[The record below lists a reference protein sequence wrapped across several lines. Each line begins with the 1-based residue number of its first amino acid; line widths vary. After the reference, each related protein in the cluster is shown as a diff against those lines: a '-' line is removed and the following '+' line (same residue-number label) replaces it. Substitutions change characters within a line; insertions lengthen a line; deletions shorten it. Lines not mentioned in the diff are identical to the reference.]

1 LYGEASRLA
10 PVPALQNAMIG
21 HVYGGLMPRALVRTC
36 GNSASACI
44 LAALLFVTVSVAGC
58 SRSDTALQ
66 EELRKQLAEDA
77 RMTGSH
83 VTVSVNQGTALI
95 RGETQS
101 AAQQQRAVDIAQA
114 VKGLTQV
121 QTEMR
126 LSDAGLTAELEK
138 AIAADPAVSQ
148 VPLRV
153 EVKDAEVR
161 LYSDQTNAGQRAR
174 LRDIA
179 GGIPGVTRVDDN
191 MK

>member
-1 LYGEASRLA
+1 
-10 PVPALQNAMIG
+10 
-21 HVYGGLMPRALVRTC
+21 
-36 GNSASACI
+36 
-44 LAALLFVTVSVAGC
+44 
-58 SRSDTALQ
+58 
-66 EELRKQLAEDA
+66 
-77 RMTGSH
+77 MTGSH

-126 LSDAGLTAELEK
+126 LRRGAHRGAREGDRGRSGGEPG
-138 AIAADPAVSQ
+138 PAPRRGQ
-148 VPLRV
+148 GCEV
-153 EVKDAEVR
+153 E

-179 GGIPGVTRVDDN
+179 GGIPGVTRVEDN
-191 MK
+191 MESETRPYRARASCAASSVAVIMLDGSATSLPAISNAVP